1 MAPKTAAFVARPTVR
16 VDGEEFATVR
26 ELLTGMD
33 MLEVEGGLSRLQLR
47 FTNFKSR
54 QRGRA
59 AYAFEDNQILKLG
72 AAIAVYSGR
81 ETEPQEIFRGLVTGL
96 EGEYS
101 DRPPELIV
109 HAEDAFQRAR
119 LARRTKTHTRL
130 TIHDLAEQ
138 VARNCSLTPVIDGFT
153 DQIGPQVQLNE
164 SDLAFLRRLLSR
176 YGGDLQVVGEEM
188 HVSARSAVQRGTV
201 DLEMHEDLRRAR
213 VVADLAHQVNEV
225 TITGWDA
232 AQGRRIKVTHQTT
245 ATGPGRGSTGASV
258 LGATPFNSRSHHISH
273 LGLSDDAEARAL
285 AAAVADRRA
294 RRFVTIEAT
303 SAGKPQIRVGTHVN
317 VAGLGDRFDNTYYV
331 VEARH
336 RYGVPTP
343 GYVTDFRAE
352 CAYWG
357 V

>member
-1 MAPKTAAFVARPTVR
+1 
-16 VDGEEFATVR
+16 
-26 ELLTGMD
+26 
-33 MLEVEGGLSRLQLR
+33 
-47 FTNFKSR
+47 
-54 QRGRA
+54 
-59 AYAFEDNQILKLG
+59 
-72 AAIAVYSGR
+72 
-81 ETEPQEIFRGLVTGL
+81 
-96 EGEYS
+96 
-101 DRPPELIV
+101 
-109 HAEDAFQRAR
+109 
-119 LARRTKTHTRL
+119 
-130 TIHDLAEQ
+130 
-138 VARNCSLTPVIDGFT
+138 
-153 DQIGPQVQLNE
+153 
-164 SDLAFLRRLLSR
+164 LLSR

>member
-1 MAPKTAAFVARPTVR
+1 
-16 VDGEEFATVR
+16 
-26 ELLTGMD
+26 MD

-81 ETEPQEIFRGLVTGL
+81 ETEPQEIFRGLVTGI

-119 LARRTKTHTRL
+119 LARRTKTHAPL

-176 YGGDLQVVGEEM
+176 YGGDMQVVGEEM

-201 DLEMHEDLRRAR
+201 DLEMHEDLR
-213 VVADLAHQVNEV
+213 
-225 TITGWDA
+225 
-232 AQGRRIKVTHQTT
+232 
-245 ATGPGRGSTGASV
+245 
-258 LGATPFNSRSHHISH
+258 
-273 LGLSDDAEARAL
+273 
-285 AAAVADRRA
+285 
-294 RRFVTIEAT
+294 
-303 SAGKPQIRVGTHVN
+303 RVGTHVN